1 MAIYHLHVKTGSQSK
16 GQSAK
21 AKSDYITR
29 QGKYSAD
36 SDEVLFSV
44 SGNMPNWASD
54 QSVYWKSADTYERA
68 NGRLYKEIEF
78 SLPREL
84 DLNQQIEL
92 VESFARHL
100 THGENLPFTLA
111 VHAGG
116 GENPHCHL
124 MISERV
130 NDGLFRSPEKWFKR
144 HDRKKPDQSGARKT
158 DKLKPKEWLRS
169 VREDWAS
176 IANFTLERAGFDERI
191 DHRSLIDQGIHDRV
205 PQIHLG
211 QATIALER
219 KGMITDR
226 GKEFMEIMEVNAEYE
241 RLKNLERKQ
250 AERKA
255 NPRPEPEVIRSA
267 EEPRPSGGPRSKVV
281 GTCEQPRKKND
292 VLEKSKPKSGLWGR
306 LRGWFVDHLLSRAD
320 GPIGRDDK
328 PVITE
333 SDELKMLKK
342 RIRMTPEERV
352 IADRDRLNER
362 LEKLRERDKSQ
373 ADDYARSIENRPISP
388 TPNTGR
394 SHEM

>member
-1 MAIYHLHVKTGSQSK
+1 MAIFHLTAKTGSRSK

-29 QGKYSAD
+29 SGKYSND
-36 SDEVLFSV
+36 RDEVLYS
-44 SGNMPNWASD
+44 SSDHMPMWAAD
-54 QSVYWKSADTYERA
+54 EYDYWKGADVYERS

-78 SLPREL
+78 SLPVEL
-84 DLNQQIEL
+84 GLDQQIEL
-92 VESFARHL
+92 AESFAKHL
-100 THGENLPFTLA
+100 THDENLPFTLA
-111 VHAGG
+111 IHSGKG
-116 GENPHCHL
+116 HNPHCHL

-144 HDRKKPDQSGARKT
+144 HDRKKPDNSGARKT
-158 DKLKPKEWLRS
+158 DKLKPKKWLEQTRS
-169 VREDWAS
+169 DWAS
-176 IANFTLERAGFDERI
+176 MANFALERAGFDDRI
-191 DHRSLIDQGIHDRV
+191 DHRTLEAQGIDRV
-205 PQIHLG
+205 PQIHIG
-211 QATIALER
+211 QSAMAMER
-219 KGMITDR
+219 KGLITDR

-241 RLKNLERKQ
+241 RLKNLEREQ

-267 EEPRPSGGPRSKVV
+267 EEPRPSGGPGSKVV
-281 GTCEQPRKKND
+281 GARKQSRPED
-292 VLEKSKPKSGLWGR
+292 GVLAKSKSKPGVWGR
-306 LRGWFVDHLLSRAD
+306 LRGWFVDRLLSRAD
-320 GPIGRDDK
+320 EPVHRDDK
-328 PVITE
+328 PVVTE

-352 IADRDRLNER
+352 IVDRDRLNER